1 MKKIVIIA
9 MLICIFALGITAS
22 AEDDVIKISMGGETK
37 LAKDIGNGKGIS
49 FTLPELDSD
58 DFYICAV
65 ELAVFEKRE
74 GEDNWHIYT
83 DSKGKE
89 SKKKFIENP
98 KSLNFSVDFGNLKD
112 YRDRAKYKIAYRYHT
127 KSIHDSSLILI
138 AGEDVKDGWRLVGE
152 DNSDKATEDG
162 FVFYKNAIPKMTI
175 EGFTYKCHDI
185 SGLMTKECTV
195 SGLEETYFPYDVFE
209 NGITVQMFA
218 NDFDTEDILTVSYRL
233 EDAPEDTVIE
243 SGNLPSDFRITTD
256 HKTMLYRLY
265 ITVTDN
271 YGGSVTSEPLLF
283 MIDCEKPF
291 VISEFN
297 DGGFA
302 LKGRNLFSDFIIA
315 DDDREM
321 MHLGKVVAQIYLG
334 QELMGTDELISRGN
348 GVYRLDKSDM
358 PDGRYTVHL
367 KMYDKAGNEGE
378 HTFYQTLDSSP
389 PILNFVTADENADA
403 TYYSKWMNKN
413 KYIVVDASDK
423 YAGIKEYKLYE
434 NDAVVSSE
442 KCDNPKTEL
451 SFKKQ
456 VSSTKI
462 GVLEYRFYA
471 CDSAKEINKSGN
483 TFEDSIGNEISE
495 VRFVWLDKTNP
506 SITTSHRDDSWKEVP
521 YTVEANF
528 YDYPSDEHSDDASGI
543 KERMYAITSSP
554 TEEAQWHVYTDGVTV
569 TEGGVYYI
577 RFKASDN
584 AGNVREITQR
594 VRLNTSA
601 RRDGRVRPTDDYR
614 HTIYYSTPGFY
625 VVKNTAYNTKYH
637 FELTDPDISD
647 SIKTNVK
654 LVSQD
659 DEGVYAASESITL
672 PNGNAERDIVFNM
685 AYLDADLNQL
695 PDGVYDMLV
704 TVTEIKN
711 DSEAVVTYADVK
723 ECEVVIKRNAPPTP
737 EITVN
742 GDKVCITYP
751 EESLSGSLNNTT
763 VRTHYKC
770 RYKTVKDGEAETNS
784 YMTYTGEFDADN
796 FIVTA
801 LYIDIAG
808 NASVATSRIH
818 IDSGEEGGY
827 DILTS
832 GNTITV
838 EESRAADV
846 YYIGIRRDKERGIDN
861 SVFDFLE

>member
-1 MKKIVIIA
+1 MKKIIVIA
-9 MLICIFALGITAS
+9 MLLCVFAFGITAS
-22 AEDDVIKISMGGETK
+22 AEENVIKISMDGETK
-37 LAKDIGNGKGIS
+37 VAKDIGNGKGIS

-152 DNSDKATEDG
+152 DMPDKATEDG
-162 FVFYKNAIPKMTI
+162 FVFYRNAIPEMTI
-175 EGFTYKCHDI
+175 EGFTYKYHDVN
-185 SGLMTKECTV
+185 GLMTKECTV

-209 NGITVQMFA
+209 NGIIVQMFA
-218 NDFDTEDILTVSYRL
+218 NDFDTEDILTVSYVL
-233 EDAPEDTVIE
+233 EDAHEDEVIE
-243 SGNLPSDFRITTD
+243 SGNLPPDFRIATDRKTT
-256 HKTMLYRLY
+256 LYRLY

-271 YGGSVTSEPLLF
+271 YGGTVTSEPLLF
-283 MIDCEKPF
+283 MVDCEQAY
-291 VISEFN
+291 VVSEFD

-302 LKGRNLFSDFIIA
+302 LKGRDLFSDFTIA
-315 DDDREM
+315 DDEGELM
-321 MHLGKVVAQIYLG
+321 EYGKVIAYIYLG
-334 QELMGTDELISRGN
+334 QEFMGTEELANKGSGI
-348 GVYRLDKSDM
+348 YRLDKSDM
-358 PDGRYTVHL
+358 PDGKYTVTL
-367 KMYDKAGNEGE
+367 KMFDKAGNESE

-389 PILNFVTADENADA
+389 PVINFVARDVNPDA
-403 TYYSKWMNKN
+403 TYYSKWMNES
-413 KYIVVDASDK
+413 KYVIVDALDK

-434 NDAVVSSE
+434 NDAVISHIGY
-442 KCDNPKTEL
+442 DAPRAEL
-451 SFKKQ
+451 TFKKQ
-456 VSSTKI
+456 VTKTKT
-462 GVLEYRFYA
+462 GKLVYRFYV
-471 CDSAKEINKSGN
+471 CDNAKEINKSEN
-483 TFEDSIGNEISE
+483 TFLNSAGNAVSE
-495 VRFVWLDKTNP
+495 ARYVWLDKTKP
-506 SITTSHRDDSWKEVP
+506 SVTTSHTDDSWKGVP
-521 YTVEANF
+521 YTVTAN
-528 YDYPSDEHSDDASGI
+528 YNDYPSDDYTDDASGI
-543 KERMYAITSSP
+543 KERMYTVTATP
-554 TEEAQWHVYTDGVTV
+554 DEEPVWLTYTDGVTL

-577 RFKASDN
+577 RFRAMDN
-584 AGNVREITQR
+584 AGNIIEKTQR
-594 VRLNTSA
+594 IRMNTSA
-601 RRDGRVRPTDDYR
+601 RRDGRVRPTDDYK

-637 FELTDPDISD
+637 FELTDADISD

-659 DEGVYAASESITL
+659 DSSVYAMSESITL
-672 PNGNAERDIVFNM
+672 PNGSEERDIVFNM

-704 TVTEIKN
+704 TVTEIKS
-711 DSEAVVTYADVK
+711 DSEEIVAYANVK

-737 EITVN
+737 VITVN
-742 GDKVCITYP
+742 GDKVSITYP
-751 EESLSGSLNNTT
+751 EEILSGSLNNST

-808 NASVATSRIH
+808 NASVATSRIN
-818 IDSGEEGGY
+818 IESEGGGGY

-846 YYIGIRRDKERGIDN
+846 YYIGIRRDKESGIDN